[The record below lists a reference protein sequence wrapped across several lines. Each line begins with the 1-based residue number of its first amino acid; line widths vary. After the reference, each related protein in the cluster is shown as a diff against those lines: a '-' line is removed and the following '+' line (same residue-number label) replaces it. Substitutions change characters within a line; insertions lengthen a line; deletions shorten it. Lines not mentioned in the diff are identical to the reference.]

1 MTLVRDMVAT
11 VRSMMTGALLDE
23 VSVLLQPFDPQV
35 DEQIVLKYPK
45 RSIGVGSTLC
55 AGLNTFTAMAVSGD
69 GALVTV
75 IPARDGGPTEALPAN
90 EIVVIRPQF
99 TTWSIVREIQSDID
113 AMSSPNVGLF
123 EPFQFE
129 AAVDDVNGTY
139 VVPDLPDGRLPF
151 RLLKAEWRIEGTDAW
166 QAFTEAEWQPNTNTV
181 RVFFQP
187 DGRRVRFTM
196 AFPFGKITSLGTILA
211 DIGLSPEVED
221 IPLLGAAS
229 TLALGWEGRRVQ
241 PFSQGDS
248 RRAGEVQPGSN
259 TSLARQFKA
268 RQQERIADE
277 LARLTRLYGWRTPM
291 TTGATTALGTWGGR
305 PVVGR

>member
-1 MTLVRDMVAT
+1 VVLIRDAVAT

-23 VSVLLQPFDPQV
+23 VSVLLQPFDPLV

-55 AGLNTFTAMAVSGD
+55 VGLNTFTAMAVSGD

-75 IPARDGGPTEALPAN
+75 LPARDGGPTVAAPAN

-99 TTWSIVREIQSDID
+99 TTWAIVREIQSEID
-113 AMSSPNVGLF
+113 SMSSPDVGLF
-123 EPFQFE
+123 QPFQFE
-129 AAVDDVNGTY
+129 ASVDDVSGTY
-139 VVPDLPDGRLPF
+139 VVPDQPDGRVPF

-166 QAFTEAEWQPNTNTV
+166 QAFTEVEWQPNTNTI
-181 RVFFQP
+181 RVFSQP

-196 AFPFGKITSLGTILA
+196 AYPFGQIA
-211 DIGLSPEVED
+211 DLNSTYLDVGVPGEMED
-221 IPLLGAAS
+221 IPNLGAAS

-248 RRAGEVQPGSN
+248 RRANEIQPGSN
-259 TSLARQFKA
+259 ASLSRQFEA
-268 RQQERIADE
+268 RKQQRVNEE
-277 LARLTRLYGWRTPM
+277 LARLTRLFGWRHPS
-291 TTGATTALGTWGGR
+291 TTGPTTGSWMTR
-305 PVVGR
+305 SVVVGR